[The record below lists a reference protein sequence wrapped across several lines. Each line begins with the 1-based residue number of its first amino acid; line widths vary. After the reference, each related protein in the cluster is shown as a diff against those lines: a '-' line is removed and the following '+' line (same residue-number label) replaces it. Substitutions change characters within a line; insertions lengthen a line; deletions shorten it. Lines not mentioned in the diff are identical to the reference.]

1 MTKRPLRLFQIM
13 ITDGT
18 QPSPATTDSFARNV
32 DSFRS
37 TYPDAEYRRY
47 DNDELTAFLAANY
60 PEPVLQAYQAL
71 TPFAFKADL
80 ARYCLLH
87 SYGGLYSD
95 LSYLHL
101 RPIAIGSRCKMVVF
115 RDISGHPSWAASN
128 ALIYAE
134 AGDQVLARAIDR
146 IVAHFNTRFYGHSS
160 LEPTGPYLFGR
171 VLAETSDWR
180 SITFGDSPRLN
191 TDRTGRVN
199 IVKMM
204 PSGEIVAI
212 RNKTAEGE
220 FSDLVPSGG
229 NNYNRL
235 WSERRIWGEPDTRGL
250 IERLRSDLKAKRV
263 RTRRSQQQG

>member
-1 MTKRPLRLFQIM
+1 MTTRPQRLFQIM

-18 QPSPATTDSFARNV
+18 QPSVATTDAFARNV

-37 TYPDAEYRRY
+37 TYPGSEYQRY
-47 DNDELTAFLAANY
+47 GNEELVAFLAEHY
-60 PEPVLQAYQAL
+60 PEPVLQAYRAL
-71 TPFAFKADL
+71 TPYAFKADL

-87 SYGGLYSD
+87 TYGGLYSD

-101 RPIAIGSRCKMVVF
+101 RPIEIGERCDMVVF
-115 RDISGHPSWAASN
+115 RDIAGHPSWAVSN
-128 ALIYAE
+128 AVIYAE
-134 AGDQVLARAIDR
+134 ADSPVLKRAIDR
-146 IVAHFNTRFYGHSS
+146 VVEHFNARFYGHSS
-160 LEPTGPYLFGR
+160 LEPTGPYMFGR
-171 VLAETSDWR
+171 VLAETSDWT

-191 TDRTGRVN
+191 IDRTGRVN

-229 NNYNRL
+229 NNYNEL
-235 WSERRIWGEPDTRGL
+235 WGERRIWGELDTRGL
-250 IERLRSDLKAKRV
+250 LDRMRSSLKAKRV
-263 RTRRSQQQG
+263 RRRRSR

>member
-13 ITDGT
+13 ITDGA
-18 QPSPATTDSFARNV
+18 QPSPVTTDTFARNV

-37 TYPDAEYRRY
+37 TYPDAEYQRY
-47 DNDELTAFLAANY
+47 GNDELVEFLAANY

-71 TPFAFKADL
+71 TPYAFKADL

-87 SYGGLYSD
+87 THGGLYSD

-101 RPIAIGSRCKMVVF
+101 RPIEIGDRCKMVVF
-115 RDISGHPSWAASN
+115 RDIPGHPSWAVSN

-134 AGDQVLARAIDR
+134 AKSPVLKRAIDR
-146 IVAHFNTRFYGHSS
+146 VVEHCNAHFYGHSS
-160 LEPTGPYLFGR
+160 LEPTGPYMFGR
-171 VLAETSDWR
+171 VLAETSDWT

-191 TDRTGRVN
+191 IDSTGRVN

-263 RTRRSQQQG
+263 RKRRSRQQG